1 MKESVSIIM
10 TGYGLALHTT
20 TARLGLAVS
29 QGDSSHPQARAQT
42 WPLGRSLSSQLHEY
56 LREFIRPQRWQD
68 LAFLAVAKG
77 PGSFTGTRIGV
88 VTART
93 LAQQLEIPLFARSS
107 LEVMAEYRRQQDSRI
122 PSNCDLAVQLMASR
136 GQLFTAIYKPTD
148 KGPGLTTL
156 VTDTARSFEDWTAL
170 LDQWRSPYY
179 LIKAEEDDLADSIT
193 SLLDLAQQNYQE
205 GHRPS
210 WFQALPF
217 YGQHPVER

>member
-1 MKESVSIIM
+1 M

-29 QGDSSHPQARAQT
+29 EGGSSHPQARVQT
-42 WPLGRSLSSQLHEY
+42 WPLGRSLSSELHGY
-56 LREFIRPQRWQD
+56 LGEFIAPHRWQD

-107 LEVMAEYRRQQDSRI
+107 LEIMAEYRRQQDNRI
-122 PSNCDLAVQLMASR
+122 PSDCDLAVQLMASR
-136 GQLFTAIYKPTD
+136 GQLFTAIYKPAR
-148 KGPGLTTL
+148 KGQGLTTL
-156 VTDTARSFEDWTAL
+156 VTDTARTFEDWTAL
-170 LDQWRSPYY
+170 LNQWRSPYY
-179 LIKAEEDDLADSIT
+179 LIKTDEDELADSIP
-193 SLLDLAQQNYQE
+193 SLLDLANQDYQE
-205 GHRPS
+205 GRRPS

>member
-1 MKESVSIIM
+1 M

-29 QGDSSHPQARAQT
+29 EADSSHAQARAQT
-42 WPLGRSLSSQLHEY
+42 WPLGRSLSSELHEY
-56 LREFIRPQRWQD
+56 LREFITPHRWQD

-77 PGSFTGTRIGV
+77 PGSFTGTRIGL

-107 LEVMAEYRRQQDSRI
+107 LEVMAEYRRQQDKGI
-122 PSNCDLAVQLMASR
+122 PLDCDLAVQLMASR
-136 GQLFTAIYKPTD
+136 GQLFTAIYKPAP
-148 KGPGLTTL
+148 KGQGLTTL

-170 LDQWRSPYY
+170 LNQWRSPYY
-179 LIKAEEDDLADSIT
+179 LIKADEDELADSIP
-193 SLLDLAQQNYQE
+193 SLLDLANQDYQE
-205 GHRPS
+205 GRRPS

-217 YGQHPVER
+217 YGQHPVEQ

>member
-1 MKESVSIIM
+1 M

-29 QGDSSHPQARAQT
+29 EGLSSHPKARAQT
-42 WPLGRSLSSQLHEY
+42 WPLGRSLSSELHGY
-56 LREFIRPQRWQD
+56 LREFVAPQGWQD

-77 PGSFTGTRIGV
+77 PGSFTGTRIGL

-107 LEVMAEYRRQQDSRI
+107 LEVMAEYRRQQDNSI
-122 PSNCDLAVQLMASR
+122 PSDCDLAVQLMASR
-136 GQLFTAIYKPTD
+136 GQLFTAIYKPAQ
-148 KGPGLTTL
+148 KQGLTTL

-179 LIKAEEDDLADSIT
+179 LIKAEEDQLADSIT
-193 SLLDLAQQNYQE
+193 SLLDLAYQDYQE
-205 GHRPS
+205 GRRPS

-217 YGQHPVER
+217 YGQHPVEH